1 MGSKPTSLMPP
12 RSVTSPSK
20 GRVGENRNMAKGTLK
35 DLVRLAKIWRM
46 PLSLMILC
54 FKDERKGSKNDA
66 EALESLIE
74 NLAEGS
80 IS

>member
-1 MGSKPTSLMPP
+1 
-12 RSVTSPSK
+12 
-20 GRVGENRNMAKGTLK
+20 MAKGTLK

-80 IS
+80 IN

>member
-1 MGSKPTSLMPP
+1 MLLLNATEVGHKSEQRQS
-12 RSVTSPSK
+12 
-20 GRVGENRNMAKGTLK
+20 GENRNMAKGTLK

-46 PLSLMILC
+46 PLALMILC